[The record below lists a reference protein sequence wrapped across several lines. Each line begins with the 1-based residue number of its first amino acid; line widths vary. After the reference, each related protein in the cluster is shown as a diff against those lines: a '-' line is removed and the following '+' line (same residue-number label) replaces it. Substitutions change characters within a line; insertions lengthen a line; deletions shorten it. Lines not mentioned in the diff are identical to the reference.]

1 MGFNAK
7 GFLPCVLVVL
17 GALVLPGGVGVAGAA
32 GSPAWSVR
40 TVTEPTRFT
49 PADKVAC
56 RTESKCDRYQLLVTN
71 VGDAPSGGPITLTD
85 SLPAGIRLE
94 EAISNTGSGGLGE
107 WSCTPGVGNTSV
119 TCTIEA
125 SVVVGGYAPSL
136 TFKVTAPAQGVSGSL
151 HNEVSISGGGAAGV
165 VSGGLDTLVS
175 ALAPPFGVSEF
186 GLEPAGASGAPSVQ
200 AGGHPWEL
208 TASFTLPQVDS
219 PPEAET
225 LFSPV
230 EGPRDAVTEL
240 PVGFVGNA
248 LATARCPTEDLL
260 FRSGSK
266 ACPVASRIGV
276 VAVIGGAVGAGE
288 FQHTNAEGFPL
299 AAVYNMVPEHGY
311 PAQFGFAFIGKPVNL
326 YASVVH
332 GPGGYRL
339 RVTAPGIPRILET
352 YALALTFFGDPG
364 KVNEEPSQPA
374 FLTNPSDCAAGALS
388 SRLELG
394 SWDSASVV
402 SGETIAFPGLSG
414 CGLLRFEP
422 SLGFA
427 PSAGGEGG
435 STQADAP
442 SAFTADVKIPQTS
455 GYGEL
460 ATPPLKTATV
470 TLPAGVSISPSA
482 AQGLAGCQETGPEG
496 INIGSSSVGQLGQ
509 DLGDPEATEFG
520 AGHEGG
526 NASAY
531 DDGVYHV
538 ARGHCPAAS
547 TIGTVEAFTPLLVD
561 GPNESAPLQ
570 GHVYLAA
577 PKCGGVGQAA
587 CTEASARNGELFGIY
602 LELEGDGVIVKVP
615 GTVAADPGTGRLTA
629 TFREAPQFPLSDLKL
644 HFHGGPRAPL
654 ANPQS
659 CGQAVTSALLEPWS
673 APDTPSATVSSSFS
687 VDWDGQ
693 GGACPAGLP
702 FSPGFTAG
710 TVTPAAGAFSA
721 FALTFSRRDR
731 EQDLSG
737 VSVRMPPGVLG
748 VLKGVVLC
756 GEPQAAQGTCG
767 AQSLIGHTTVTAG
780 AGPQPFGVTGQVFL
794 TGPYKGA
801 PFGLSIVVP
810 AVAGPFNLGNVIV
823 RAAVGVDPHTAQI
836 TVTSDPFPQVVA
848 GVPLRVKTVNVT
860 VDRPGF
866 VFNPTNCS
874 QQQVTGTVTGAQG
887 ASVSVASPFA
897 VSGCAGLA
905 FKPVFTVSTLAKT
918 GKKQGA
924 SLDVK
929 VGYPSGAQA
938 NIHSVAV
945 TLPKQL
951 PARLT
956 TIQQACP
963 AAVFDANPA
972 SCPAGSNIGT
982 ATATTPV
989 LAGPLSGPA
998 YLVSHGGAAF
1008 PDLVVV
1014 LQGEGVTL
1022 DLVGSIDIKHGV
1034 TSSAFDAVPDAP
1046 IASFELKLPEGPHSG
1061 LAAVVPAKAKGSL
1074 CAQKLTMPTTIT
1086 GQNGAVVKQTT
1097 KIAVTGCAKPKKK
1110 AKHHTHRAH
1119 AKKRRGKK
1127 R

>member
-1 MGFNAK
+1 
-7 GFLPCVLVVL
+7 LPCVLVVL
-17 GALVLPGGVGVAGAA
+17 GALVLSWGVGVAGAA
-32 GSPAWSVR
+32 GAVAWTVRSVAQ
-40 TVTEPTRFT
+40 PTHFA

-56 RTESKCDRYQLLVTN
+56 RTEQKCDRYQLLVTN
-71 VGDAPSGGPITLTD
+71 VGDAPSSGPVTLTD
-85 SLPAGIRLE
+85 RLPAGITLLEIESAFAPGGGWVCTEGVGISIVRCTLE
-94 EAISNTGSGGLGE
+94 ESIAVS
-107 WSCTPGVGNTSV
+107 
-119 TCTIEA
+119 
-125 SVVVGGYAPSL
+125 GYAPSL
-136 TFKVTAPAQGVSGSL
+136 TIQVSAPSQGMAGSL
-151 HNEVSISGGGAAGV
+151 HNEATVSGGGAVGV
-165 VSGGLDTLVS
+165 VSGSVDTLVS
-175 ALAPPFGVSEF
+175 ALAAPFGVEEF
-186 GLEPAGASGAPSVQ
+186 GLEPTDASGAPFVQ

-208 TASFTLPQVDS
+208 TASFITPLLDT
-219 PPEAET
+219 PPGGEGRS
-225 LFSPV
+225 FSSV
-230 EGPRDAVTEL
+230 EIARDAVAEL
-240 PVGFVGNA
+240 PVGFAGNPM
-248 LATARCPTEDLL
+248 ATARCTQNDLEEGTCPT
-260 FRSGSK
+260 
-266 ACPVASRIGV
+266 ASRVGT
-276 VAVIGGAVGAGE
+276 VALVGGAFPNGAFTFTSG
-288 FQHTNAEGFPL
+288 PVL
-299 AAVYNMVPEHGY
+299 SAVYNMVPERGY
-311 PAQFGFAFIGKPVNL
+311 PAQFGFKYLAVPVDL

-332 GPGGYRL
+332 GSGGYHL
-339 RVTAPGIPRILET
+339 RIAAPGIPVVIET
-352 YALALTFFGDPG
+352 STFAVTFFGDPG
-364 KVNEEPSQPA
+364 TLNEGSSHPA

-394 SWDSASVV
+394 SWNSASVV
-402 SGETIAFPGLSG
+402 SGETIAFPGLQG

-455 GYGEL
+455 GYTEL

-482 AQGLAGCQETGPEG
+482 AQGLRGCQETGPEG

-509 DLGDPEATEFG
+509 DLGDPEATELG

-547 TIGTVEAFTPLLVD
+547 TIGTVEAFTPLLAD

-629 TFREAPQFPLSDLKL
+629 TFREAPQFPLSELKL

-737 VSVRMPPGVLG
+737 VSVRMAPGVLG

-767 AQSLIGHTTVTAG
+767 AQSLIGHATVTAG
-780 AGPQPFGVTGQVFL
+780 AGSQPFGVTGQVFL

-848 GVPLRVKTVNVT
+848 GVALRVRTVNVT

-887 ASVSVASPFA
+887 ASVGVVSPFA

-905 FKPVFTVSTLAKT
+905 FRPVFTVSTLAKT

-924 SLDVK
+924 SLDVR
-929 VGYPSGAQA
+929 VGYPSGVQA
-938 NIHSVAV
+938 NIRGVAV

-972 SCPAGSNIGT
+972 LCPAGSNIGT

-1046 IASFELKLPEGPHSG
+1046 IGSFELKLPEGPHSG

-1110 AKHHTHRAH
+1110 VKHHTHSAH